1 MAVIRAG
8 LVRRCSTDVPLLNF
22 TEEIE
27 AKMVIIPL
35 FFFFG
40 KKLFL
45 SQIIV
50 VFFFIAL
57 RFSYSKSTLSK
68 FPGHR
73 I

>member
-35 FFFFG
+35 FFFF
-40 KKLFL
+40 LDRN
-45 SQIIV
+45 
-50 VFFFIAL
+50 FF
-57 RFSYSKSTLSK
+57 
-68 FPGHR
+68 
-73 I
+73 